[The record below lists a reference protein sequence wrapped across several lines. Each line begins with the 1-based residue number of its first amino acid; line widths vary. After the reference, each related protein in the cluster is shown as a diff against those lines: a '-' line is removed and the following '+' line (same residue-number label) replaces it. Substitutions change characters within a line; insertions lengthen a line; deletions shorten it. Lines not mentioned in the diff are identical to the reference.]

1 MTAYKPYRHQLRRSL
16 FASTIFPVF
25 LVIIIGLVSFYA
37 IYIWIEHRTIHQHVD
52 ESQSSL
58 HHTEKQIQTFITQ
71 HNNSFQELDLTNH
84 HDVTATKRE
93 LLKLI
98 HQQPATLYYELSG
111 PNQFITNNYEHLNTK
126 NMYLFST
133 HRLKFKNSTYMLK
146 IYMAN
151 TPRLSEIKKDSRQFA
166 LIVDQYDNI
175 LYANDDRF
183 TIGEKYR
190 PQQFGFMNESVKLNH
205 ADHRLIIYKDIHE
218 NIEDGITLLIVMAVV
233 LVLLVIFGFIS
244 ADNMAKRQTKDIETI
259 IQKIYY
265 AKNRHLGTYTPLK
278 NNSELEEINNYIY
291 DLFESNE
298 QLIHSIEHTERRLRD
313 IQLKEIERQ
322 FQPHFLFNTM
332 QTIQY
337 LITLSPKLAQTVVQQ
352 LSQMLRYSL
361 RTNSHTV
368 ELNEELNY
376 IEQYVAIQNIRF
388 DDMIKLH
395 IESSEEARHQ
405 TIGKMMLQPLI
416 ENAIKHGRD
425 TESLDITIRLT
436 LARQNLHVLVC
447 DNGIGMSSSRL
458 QYVRQSLNN
467 DVFDTKHL
475 GLNHLHNKA
484 MIQYGSHA
492 RLHIFSKRN
501 QGTLICY
508 KIPLSRENV
517 DV

>member
-52 ESQSSL
+52 ESQLSL

-133 HRLKFKNSTYMLK
+133 HQLKFKNSTYMLK

-151 TPRLSEIKKDSRQFA
+151 TPRLSEIKKDNRQFA

-190 PQQFGFMNESVKLNH
+190 PQQFGFMNESVKLNR

-291 DLFESNE
+291 DLF
-298 QLIHSIEHTERRLRD
+298 
-313 IQLKEIERQ
+313 
-322 FQPHFLFNTM
+322 
-332 QTIQY
+332 
-337 LITLSPKLAQTVVQQ
+337 
-352 LSQMLRYSL
+352 
-361 RTNSHTV
+361 
-368 ELNEELNY
+368 
-376 IEQYVAIQNIRF
+376 
-388 DDMIKLH
+388 
-395 IESSEEARHQ
+395 
-405 TIGKMMLQPLI
+405 
-416 ENAIKHGRD
+416 
-425 TESLDITIRLT
+425 
-436 LARQNLHVLVC
+436 
-447 DNGIGMSSSRL
+447 
-458 QYVRQSLNN
+458 
-467 DVFDTKHL
+467 
-475 GLNHLHNKA
+475 
-484 MIQYGSHA
+484 
-492 RLHIFSKRN
+492 
-501 QGTLICY
+501 
-508 KIPLSRENV
+508 
-517 DV
+517 

>member
-1 MTAYKPYRHQLRRSL
+1 MK
-16 FASTIFPVF
+16 
-25 LVIIIGLVSFYA
+25 
-37 IYIWIEHRTIHQHVD
+37 
-52 ESQSSL
+52 SQSSL

-111 PNQFITNNYEHLNTK
+111 PSQFITNNYEHLNTK

-133 HRLKFKNSTYMLK
+133 HQLKFKNSTYMLK

-190 PQQFGFMNESVKLNH
+190 PQQFGFMNESVKLDH
-205 ADHRLIIYKDIHE
+205 DDHRIIIYKDIHE

-259 IQKIYY
+259 IQKFTMPKSSSRYIY
-265 AKNRHLGTYTPLK
+265 AFK

-322 FQPHFLFNTM
+322 FNLIS
-332 QTIQY
+332 IQY
-337 LITLSPKLAQTVVQQ
+337 DANNTIFNYVISEISTNCGPTIIANVTLLITYKLT
-352 LSQMLRYSL
+352 YSGIK
-361 RTNSHTV
+361 RRV
-368 ELNEELNY
+368 EL
-376 IEQYVAIQNIRF
+376 
-388 DDMIKLH
+388 H
-395 IESSEEARHQ
+395 
-405 TIGKMMLQPLI
+405 
-416 ENAIKHGRD
+416 
-425 TESLDITIRLT
+425 
-436 LARQNLHVLVC
+436 
-447 DNGIGMSSSRL
+447 
-458 QYVRQSLNN
+458 
-467 DVFDTKHL
+467 
-475 GLNHLHNKA
+475 
-484 MIQYGSHA
+484 
-492 RLHIFSKRN
+492 
-501 QGTLICY
+501 
-508 KIPLSRENV
+508 
-517 DV
+517 